1 MRLHRPEILILLLVS
16 YVTCVSCVLYVT
28 YAESLYAEDR
38 KPLAKWTC
46 ILYLAGDNFLDW
58 FTLQNLEELKG
69 VGSGH
74 DVRVMV
80 LADRTDRGGHLYE
93 VRKDY
98 LVDIPM
104 EAVRPEWK
112 DHEPN
117 TGDPETLSTFVSW
130 AVESLPA
137 ENYFILLGGY
147 GEGWMG
153 LLHDLDNGQGR
164 GKVDILTIDEMEG
177 ALTDITK
184 SIKNT
189 NGKDFIDILGLDAC
203 YMGMV
208 EVLYQIG
215 DNARYVIVSEN
226 EEVLGGWPYNKVITA
241 FTRNPSRPA
250 RELAASVVDAY
261 IDPVQDEKAEKKA
274 NIRTASVID
283 MLAFKDLIPPLG
295 DLAIELTGML
305 PLEIRKMIVT
315 DRLTNTFNVSAHIAG
330 RYVPYSIHYDLGE
343 FLKAVGFTFSD
354 GYPSVCV
361 HVNKAMKAL
370 DRAVI
375 KERHQDVAGGR
386 RLALSGLTVY
396 AMGAEIEDYG
406 NLPFSKKTRWAGL
419 VEAKQRPLEEA
430 MGKFSKKE

>member
-1 MRLHRPEILILLLVS
+1 MRLLRAAILVFLLAS
-16 YVTCVSCVLYVT
+16 YSVIH
-28 YAESLYAEDR
+28 AERLYAEGH

-58 FTLQNLEELKG
+58 FTLQNLEDLKG

-74 DVRVMV
+74 DVRTIV

-117 TGDPETLSTFVSW
+117 TGDPETLSTFASW
-130 AVESLPA
+130 AVENLPA

-153 LLHDLDNGQGR
+153 MLHDFDNGEGG
-164 GKVDILTIDEMEG
+164 GKTDILTIDEMED
-177 ALTDITK
+177 ALAEVTK

-215 DNARYVIVSEN
+215 DKARYVIVSEN
-226 EEVLGGWPYNKVITA
+226 EEVLGGWPYDKAITA
-241 FTRNPSRPA
+241 FTRNPSQPA
-250 RELAASVVDAY
+250 LELAASVVDAY
-261 IDPVQDEKAEKKA
+261 IDQAEDKKAEKKA

-283 MLAFKDLIPPLG
+283 MKAFKGLIPPLG
-295 DLAIELTGML
+295 DLATELTGML

-330 RYVPYSIHYDLGE
+330 RYVPYSVHYDLGE
-343 FLKAVGFTFSD
+343 FLKAVGFTFSN

-361 HVNKAMKAL
+361 KVERAMKAL
-370 DRAVI
+370 DKAVV
-375 KERHQDVAGGR
+375 KERHQEVADR
-386 RLALSGLTVY
+386 RLALSGLTIY
-396 AMGAEIEDYG
+396 SMGAEIEDYG
-406 NLPFSKKTRWAGL
+406 NLPFSKETRWAGF
-419 VEAKQRPLEEA
+419 VEAKQRPLEEV
-430 MGKFSKKE
+430 MGKFTKKKKKK